1 MERHQSSLSKLVTV
15 SRNTFSNSHRK
26 YTGMNHPILP
36 SRFTLIE
43 LLIVIAII
51 TILAGMLLPA
61 LNAARERARGTQCL
75 GNLKQIGLAANM
87 YIGDCDG
94 FFPGFYWL
102 AGNNSGVE
110 TVGGLLPYLVPGA
123 NKDAAQIKVLH
134 CPTQPWKR
142 SSDAA
147 ALHKLNYALTGIW
160 TLADYNAGLGF
171 ACAENSDL
179 ARKSSRISLP
189 SSKGLFS
196 EYWNTGDFANN
207 SYYQKLLN
215 YQQSFVVHGKNTN
228 LLFADGHASSYGR
241 TNGVELKTPES
252 GLLSYKYSFEPA
264 KYIFMPENRNNW
276 H

>member
-1 MERHQSSLSKLVTV
+1 MENYNSPLAESVTV
-15 SRNTFSNSHRK
+15 IRNFRSSVCRK
-26 YTGMNHPILP
+26 YIGRPHPAAF
-36 SRFTLIE
+36 RCFTLIE
-43 LLIVIAII
+43 LLVVIAII

-75 GNLKQIGLAANM
+75 GNLKQIGLATNM

-102 AGNNSGVE
+102 AGNNSGIE

-123 NKDAAQIKVLH
+123 NKDAAPIKVLH

-142 SSDAA
+142 GSATA
-147 ALHKLNYALTGIW
+147 ALHKLNYALAGIW
-160 TLADYNAGLGF
+160 TVADFTAGIGF
-171 ACAENSDL
+171 ACAENGNL

-189 SSKGLFS
+189 SAKGLFS
-196 EYWNTGDFANN
+196 EYWNTGDSANN
-207 SYYQKLLN
+207 NYYQKLLN
-215 YQQSFVVHGKNTN
+215 YQQGFVVHGKNTN
-228 LLFADGHASSYGR
+228 LMFADGHAASYGR